1 MRNLLA
7 FASRRFSSPASFL
20 GLFTSLRL
28 RIDAGLP
35 PSLPLAFHSS
45 GRRTRFHT
53 FLSARTRPSI
63 AESSPT
69 ASATR
74 VKGRLADRCLSSYR
88 AQDALRMLDEIPRP
102 YFASWNRSNPVTA
115 FYEMRSS
122 GFRPDQ
128 VAYGKV
134 VSACAASRN
143 LDLAEQ
149 VYALVIKDGFCS
161 DGYVCSG
168 LIDLF
173 SKHGR
178 LDDALGVFWEGAT
191 TNVVCWNAII
201 AGAVWNEE
209 NSIALDLFPQ
219 MVNGFCMPNLFTLSS
234 ILRACAAS
242 GRLDSGKGIHAWVIK
257 HDAGPDV
264 VVTTAVVDMYAK
276 CGDMDAAMKEF
287 SRMLVRNVVSWT
299 AIISG
304 FVQKEEVGDALM
316 LFKQMLGSGVEINK
330 YTMTS
335 VLLACSKLSTVEE
348 TDQIHCLITKIGLCT
363 DPVVKGA
370 LLSTYAKL
378 GNVQSSERIFE
389 ETDTLRSPTTWSAM
403 VCGLVQNECLLR
415 SLQLFCRMF
424 SEGLRPDNKC
434 CSVVLSVVDC
444 TDFGRQIHSYAIKDG
459 SVHDVLVGSALFT
472 MYSKCGSLEDSCKF
486 FIRMQDRDR
495 ASWASMISGFAGRGH
510 TNEAFQ
516 LFRDMILE
524 HIVPDE
530 MTISSILVACND
542 GRFLMKGKELHGHTL
557 RIGLRIDPP
566 LGSALVSMYLKC
578 KNLASAKRVFD
589 VVLQKDQIIWSSLV
603 SGYATNGYSD
613 EALKELTHMVAAGID
628 LDRFTCSSVLWV
640 CANLWRPSLGE
651 QLHARAI
658 RAGTI
663 SYNSVSSALLTLYA
677 KCGRIDDSHRVFD
690 ETEYPDLVMWTS
702 MIDAYARHGSGV
714 EALEMFE
721 LMKENGIRPDSVTF
735 VSVLSACSR
744 NGLVEKGLFHFDSM
758 SSDYGIE
765 PKTHHF
771 ACMVDLLGRSGR
783 LKEAADLIGR
793 MPIEPDLLVWSTLL
807 GACKV
812 HGDVQLGKL
821 AAEKVLELEP
831 KDSGTIIS
839 LSNMSA
845 DVGNW
850 EDVLRIRNSMKGG
863 SLKKEPG
870 WSIT

>member
-1 MRNLLA
+1 
-7 FASRRFSSPASFL
+7 
-20 GLFTSLRL
+20 
-28 RIDAGLP
+28 
-35 PSLPLAFHSS
+35 
-45 GRRTRFHT
+45 
-53 FLSARTRPSI
+53 
-63 AESSPT
+63 
-69 ASATR
+69 
-74 VKGRLADRCLSSYR
+74 
-88 AQDALRMLDEIPRP
+88 
-102 YFASWNRSNPVTA
+102 
-115 FYEMRSS
+115 
-122 GFRPDQ
+122 
-128 VAYGKV
+128 
-134 VSACAASRN
+134 
-143 LDLAEQ
+143 
-149 VYALVIKDGFCS
+149 
-161 DGYVCSG
+161 
-168 LIDLF
+168 
-173 SKHGR
+173 
-178 LDDALGVFWEGAT
+178 
-191 TNVVCWNAII
+191 
-201 AGAVWNEE
+201 
-209 NSIALDLFPQ
+209 
-219 MVNGFCMPNLFTLSS
+219 MPNLFTLSS
-234 ILRACAAS
+234 ILRACAAA

-330 YTMTS
+330 CTMTS

-403 VCGLVQNECLLR
+403 VCGLVQNEC
-415 SLQLFCRMF
+415 F
-424 SEGLRPDNKC
+424 
-434 CSVVLSVVDC
+434 
-444 TDFGRQIHSYAIKDG
+444 
-459 SVHDVLVGSALFT
+459 
-472 MYSKCGSLEDSCKF
+472 LEDSCKF

-530 MTISSILVACND
+530 TTISSILVACND
-542 GRFLMKGKELHGHTL
+542 GR
-557 RIGLRIDPP
+557 
-566 LGSALVSMYLKC
+566 
-578 KNLASAKRVFD
+578 
-589 VVLQKDQIIWSSLV
+589 
-603 SGYATNGYSD
+603 
-613 EALKELTHMVAAGID
+613 
-628 LDRFTCSSVLWV
+628 
-640 CANLWRPSLGE
+640 PSLGE
-651 QLHARAI
+651 QLHAHAI

-744 NGLVEKGLFHFDSM
+744 NGLVEKGLFHFNSM

-839 LSNMSA
+839 LSNISA